1 MMPARTSGCVIASS
15 TTTAPELEATLPAA
29 MSLAAASSERA
40 SCMVGGVTDPL
51 FDLYRYSTGGATIDT
66 GYTMEGLIWFSTRV
80 GFRQLVIDGDAD
92 GRGHGRVERAAW
104 RRSQR
109 GSESR
114 EEAARCP
121 EGARSV

>member
-51 FDLYRYSTGGATIDT
+51 FDLYRYRGCHYDRT
-66 GYTMEGLIWFSTRV
+66 GYSCIAGE
-80 GFRQLVIDGDAD
+80 DAAPCEVKP
-92 GRGHGRVERAAW
+92 RP
-104 RRSQR
+104 RRSE
-109 GSESR
+109 GILHG
-114 EEAARCP
+114 AAAAAALVLEKP
-121 EGARSV
+121 

>member
-1 MMPARTSGCVIASS
+1 
-15 TTTAPELEATLPAA
+15 
-29 MSLAAASSERA
+29 
-40 SCMVGGVTDPL
+40 
-51 FDLYRYSTGGATIDT
+51 
-66 GYTMEGLIWFSTRV
+66 MEGLIWFSTRV

-114 EEAARCP
+114 EEDARCP
-121 EGARSV
+121 EGASRRPRD

>member
-1 MMPARTSGCVIASS
+1 
-15 TTTAPELEATLPAA
+15 
-29 MSLAAASSERA
+29 
-40 SCMVGGVTDPL
+40 
-51 FDLYRYSTGGATIDT
+51 
-66 GYTMEGLIWFSTRV
+66 MEGLIWFSTRV

-109 GSESR
+109 GGESR

-121 EGARSV
+121 EGARSLHRRPLRL